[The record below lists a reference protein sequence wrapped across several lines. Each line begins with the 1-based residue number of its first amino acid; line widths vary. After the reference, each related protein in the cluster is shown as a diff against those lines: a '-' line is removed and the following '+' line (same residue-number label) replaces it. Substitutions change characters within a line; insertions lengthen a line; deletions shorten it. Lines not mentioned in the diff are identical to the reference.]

1 MALKKDPKANIH
13 GKTRRYFEYSLV
25 GSLVLVLFAFLFFPN
40 IDSGNSGPM
49 YSQDVVNIE
58 EIENTRQ
65 EVKPPPPPKPQ
76 IPIEAPSD
84 EAIEDVDISSELDLN
99 REMEPPPPPKPP
111 KEDLEDE
118 SYFAVVEDLPKIV
131 GGLQAIQEKVVYPE
145 FAVRAGIE
153 GTVYLLVYIDKTGK
167 VTKVEV
173 QKGIGAGCDEAAIEA
188 VKKVK
193 FIPGKQRGKPVN
205 VKMSIPI
212 RFKLTD

>member
-25 GSLVLVLFAFLFFPN
+25 GSLVLVLLAFMFFPN
-40 IDSGNSGPM
+40 VETGNSGPM
-49 YSQDVVNIE
+49 HSQEVVNIE

-84 EAIEDVDISSELDLN
+84 EVIEDVDISSELDLG
-99 REMEPPPPPKPP
+99 EQMEPPPPPKPP

-118 SYFAVVEDLPKIV
+118 SYFAVVEDLPKIQ
-131 GGLQAIQEKVVYPE
+131 GGLQAIQDKVVYPE

-153 GTVYLLVYIDKTGK
+153 GTVHLLVYIDKKGR

-173 QKGIGAGCDEAAIEA
+173 LKGIGAGCDEAAIEA

-193 FIPGKQRGKPVN
+193 FTPGKQRGKPVN